1 MLPFFTWWLI
11 IEVLGLVALP
21 VAFRL
26 FRNLPD
32 RGYTLAKPLG
42 LLLTS
47 YAFWILVTFGFLRNT
62 RVAIGFV
69 VLLIAIGTG
78 VLFSQDQEELL
89 GFLRRNRGLVVT
101 IEALFLVAF
110 AMWTLFRAYNPHI
123 MHTEQPMDFGYL
135 NAILRSATFPPH
147 DEWLSGFAISYY
159 YFGYL
164 MMALL
169 TKLSGIPSDITYNL
183 AIALLFA
190 MTVTGA
196 FSVVYNLVQ
205 SPKSEV
211 QGQAIAFGVLGSL
224 FVAVIGNLEGFLELL
239 HAKGIGSAAFWQWVD
254 IKDLPGGPP
263 FMSNGWWWW
272 RASRVIHDV
281 ILGQTSE
288 VIDEFPFFSFM
299 LGDMHPH
306 VLALPF
312 SLLALAL
319 ALNLLRGRE
328 SLEFSLQ
335 RPLSLLYPLC
345 LGALGFLNS
354 WDFPTYALVAIGA
367 YAIQRR
373 LTLGKL
379 DREWLKDVA
388 YTALLV
394 IGLGLA
400 LYLPFYI
407 GFQSQAGG
415 VRPVLL
421 VKTRLH
427 QYLIIFG
434 LFIFVIVSLLMGQLK
449 GWMAAKRREGWLTTE
464 LWLVGGVSLPL
475 ILVSLLFH
483 WWTSLFLM
491 LVIGF
496 AVLLLW
502 QRVTQ
507 TTSDSDRG
515 LLFALL
521 LAAVGF
527 TLTLGTEF
535 VYIKDTFNSRM
546 NTVFKFYY
554 QAWVLLAISAAFG
567 VYYVARDQGLGIRSR
582 GLRLGRGASPLRAQ
596 ARRVWL
602 GAFGA
607 LLAASL
613 IYPLAAGYTKAGRF
627 AAAPSLDGIA
637 WWEQHRPGDYAAI
650 QWLRANVRGTP
661 VILEAT
667 GGSYSEF
674 GRVSAA
680 TGLPTLLGWGGHELQ
695 WRGSYDEPGAR
706 EPVIARIYQSTDLQE
721 VQRLLDQYDVR
732 YVYVGALERE
742 KYQLS
747 PPQIDKFG
755 KFMDLVY
762 DQAGVRIYKN
772 RAE

>member
-1 MLPFFTWWLI
+1 MLYVLIWWLI
-11 IEVLGLVALP
+11 VEILGLVALP

-26 FRNLPD
+26 FRDLPD
-32 RGYTLAKPLG
+32 RGYAFARPLG

-47 YAFWILVTFGFLRNT
+47 YAFWVLVTLGFLRNT

-69 VLLIAIGTG
+69 VLLVAVGAGI
-78 VLFSQDQEELL
+78 LFSRDRGELM
-89 GFLRRNRGLVVT
+89 GFLRRNRRLVLVN
-101 IEALFLVAF
+101 EALFLGAF
-110 AMWTLFRAYNPHI
+110 ALWALFRAYNPHI
-123 MHTEQPMDFGYL
+123 MHTEQPMDFGFL

-169 TKLSGIPSDITYNL
+169 TRLSGVPSDITYNL

-196 FSVVYNLVQ
+196 YGLVYNLVQ
-205 SPKSEV
+205 SPTSEV
-211 QGQAIAFGVLGSL
+211 QGRAIGFGLLGSVL
-224 FVAVIGNLEGFLELL
+224 VAVIGNLEGFLELL
-239 HAKGIGSAAFWQWVD
+239 YAKGIGSAAFWRWVD
-254 IKDLPGGPP
+254 IKGLMGGPP
-263 FMSNGWWWW
+263 FLSDGWWWW

-281 ILGQTSE
+281 ILGQTVE

-312 SLLALAL
+312 VLLALAL
-319 ALNLLRGRE
+319 ALNLLRARE
-328 SLEFSLQ
+328 PLEFSLQ
-335 RPLSLLYPLC
+335 RPLSLVYPLC

-354 WDFPTYALVAIGA
+354 WDFPTYALVAIAA

-373 LTLGKL
+373 LALGRA

-388 YTALLV
+388 YIAFLV
-394 IGLGLA
+394 IGLGLV

-415 VRPVLL
+415 LRPVLL

-434 LFIFVIVSLLMGQLK
+434 LFVFVIVSLLLAQLR
-449 GWMAAKRREGWLTTE
+449 GWLAAKREGGWLTTE
-464 LWLVGGVSLPL
+464 VWLVGGISLPL
-475 ILVSLLFH
+475 TLISLLLR
-483 WWTSLFLM
+483 WWTPLFLT
-491 LVIGF
+491 LLIGL

-502 QRVTQ
+502 HRVAQ
-507 TTSDSDRG
+507 GTSGTDRS

-521 LAAVGF
+521 LAAVGL

-567 VYYVARDQGLGIRSR
+567 VYYVAGGRGSGIRESGKRR
-582 GLRLGRGASPLRAQ
+582 G
-596 ARRVWL
+596 VWL
-602 GAFGA
+602 GVFGL

-613 IYPLAAGYTKAGRF
+613 IYPVAAGYTKAGRF
-627 AAAPSLDGIA
+627 AGPPSLDGTA
-637 WWEQHRPGDYAAI
+637 WLRRHRPADYAAI
-650 QWLRANVRGTP
+650 QWLRANVGGAP

-667 GGSYSEF
+667 GGSYTEF
-674 GRVSAA
+674 GRVSAF

-706 EPVIARIYQSTDLQE
+706 EPVIARIYQSTDPQE
-721 VQRLLDQYDVR
+721 VQRLLDEHDVR
-732 YVYVGALERE
+732 YVYVGSLERQ

-755 KFMDLVY
+755 GFMDLVY
-762 DQAGVRIYKN
+762 DQEGVRIYRS